1 MSEDSSLYYNYTNKG
16 TTYQFDLSKLTPEE
30 RLTFQKLNDRQKR
43 KFITLKDM
51 EEPGKMKNEIALRPN
66 YNDDNENKREND
78 LRTLTAKLEYLN
90 KIMKA
95 NKIGDI
101 GEIQTRKLKD
111 LEGEQKK
118 FVQNLINDS
127 EGLITLSDINYVVSA
142 NENATLQTLK
152 KYYQAMLDNLRTEGE
167 QIKQQKK
174 LLNGFSKG
182 LSNASSE
189 SKYKLIGDIIN
200 GLKNGENLFKLE
212 KDIKDKYNI
221 DINTVDLVNIKKNIP
236 KTAYKQIQEAKEAED
251 SLADVISNT
260 FGKTK
265 DEILTIIRDKD
276 LRDQLINEIAILA
289 NEIEKMDLNELG
301 LNKINKASI
310 PDYTYNKEGYNAS
323 YLDDEAMEKLQQ
335 IQSKINDLPEEYQE
349 RESKK
354 MINSILKEFNIPQM
368 LDVISEDEKKNIR
381 PSVYDFMYNIL
392 NSNDV
397 FKAPLLND
405 EPKAFD
411 KTVIEPDIFDNE
423 KIKENKTI
431 SKLHNNVYDFV
442 QTIKAIDKNGDF
454 RTPALKLIKDKMEGK
469 SGSIRD
475 KIRKIFRGNT
485 EEDIKKISEAQAK
498 QNNQTQGDIQA
509 LKDRV
514 NSLEQEVK
522 NLQTKQSQPQIQPQ
536 PQPKPKPSFLNDIR
550 TISDKPLKPFKPNS
564 QSEYEST
571 DDSLTSQFKKIM
583 EERRKDIEP
592 DEVEESDDEEWLASG
607 VSKMSL
613 ADFLMNL

>member
-43 KFITLKDM
+43 RFITLKDM

-127 EGLITLSDINYVVSA
+127 DGLVTLSDINYVVSA

-221 DINTVDLVNIKKNIP
+221 DINTVDLVNIKNNIP
-236 KTAYKQIQEAKEAED
+236 KPAYKQIQEAKETED

-276 LRDQLINEIAILA
+276 LRDQLINEITMLA
-289 NEIEKMDLNELG
+289 NDIEKMKLDDLG
-301 LNKINKASI
+301 FNKINKASI
-310 PDYTYNKEGYNAS
+310 PDYSYDKEGYNVS
-323 YLDDEAMEKLQQ
+323 YLDDDAMEKLQQ

-354 MINSILKEFNIPQM
+354 MINAILKEFKIPQM
-368 LDVISEDEKKNIR
+368 LDVISEEEKKNIN

-397 FKAPLLND
+397 YKPQLLND
-405 EPKAFD
+405 KPKSFAE
-411 KTVIEPDIFDNE
+411 TVYEPDIFDKE
-423 KIKENKTI
+423 KIEKNKTI
-431 SKLHNNVYDFV
+431 EKLRNNVYDFV
-442 QTIKAIDKNGDF
+442 QTIKAIDKNEDF

-485 EEDIKKISEAQAK
+485 EEDIKKISEAQA
-498 QNNQTQGDIQA
+498 QQHNQTQGDLQA

-514 NSLEQEVK
+514 NNLEQEVK
-522 NLQTKQSQPQIQPQ
+522 NLQVKQFQQPQAQPQ
-536 PQPKPKPSFLNDIR
+536 PKPSFLNDIG
-550 TISDKPLKPFKPNS
+550 TQPHNNLKPVKPSS
-564 QSEYEST
+564 QSEQKST

-607 VSKMSL
+607 VSRMPLS
-613 ADFLMNL
+613 DFLMNL